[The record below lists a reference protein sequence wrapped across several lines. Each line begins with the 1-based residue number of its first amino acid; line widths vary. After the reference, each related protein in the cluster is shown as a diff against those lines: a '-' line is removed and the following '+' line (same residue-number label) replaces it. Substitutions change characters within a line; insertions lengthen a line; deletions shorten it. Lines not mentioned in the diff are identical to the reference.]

1 MPLGVTAST
10 YVISRGSQVD
20 VLQERGVQLETNG
33 SLSAHDIAV
42 RPELPEGEEFDCAL
56 LAVGSTGIR
65 KWRDSRISRI

>member
-65 KWRDSRISRI
+65 KWRDSRI